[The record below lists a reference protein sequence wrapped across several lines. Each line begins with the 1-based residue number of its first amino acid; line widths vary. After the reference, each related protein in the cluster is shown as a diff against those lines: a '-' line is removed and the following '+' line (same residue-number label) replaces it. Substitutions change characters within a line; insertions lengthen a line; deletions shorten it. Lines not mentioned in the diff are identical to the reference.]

1 MTKEIQQ
8 ETIRGIALRAKALGG
23 RAMLVGGCVRD
34 ALTGRQSADI
44 DCEVYGLAPQALRSL
59 AAEFGEVDES
69 GARYGIF
76 SLKGAGID
84 LAVPRLE
91 RRTGPKHGDF
101 DVRLDPALPFARAAA
116 RRDFTVNAI
125 LRDALTGEI
134 VDPFGGREDLSA
146 GVLRCVGDPARRF
159 AEDALRILRLLR
171 FASVLGFSVEENT
184 ARAARERR
192 DGLRAIAHE
201 RVYAE
206 LNKLLCGEH
215 AAAVLLE
222 YPDILGVVLPE
233 ILPCVGFDQRN
244 PHHCYDVWGHTARAV
259 GAAPPTRVLRWTM
272 LLHDLGKP
280 KYFTRSDMHQ
290 DDYRVLMAS
299 CCIPVAC
306 KPIVIDG
313 IPYYDGALG
322 DTIPLKKAFA
332 DGCDK
337 VVLILT
343 RPEGTVRA
351 DSTDRKL
358 ARVIRRRY
366 PKAAEQLA
374 LRAQHYNEGI
384 ALAEQLAAEGK
395 VLIIAPDDTCGVKTL
410 TRDQEALKKLYSKGI
425 RDAQAIEAFIK

>member
-1 MTKEIQQ
+1 MAKIGV
-8 ETIRGIALRAKALGG
+8 IDVGGGLRGIYAAGVFDWCLENGVKFDYGIGISAGSANLASNLSGQRG
-23 RAMLVGGCVRD
+23 RNYLFYEEYSMR
-34 ALTGRQSADI
+34 RQYMGA
-44 DCEVYGLAPQALRSL
+44 GNMLRSGSFL
-59 AAEFGEVDES
+59 NLQYI
-69 GARYGIF
+69 YGTL
-76 SLKGAGID
+76 SNAGCENP
-84 LAVPRLE
+84 L
-91 RRTGPKHGDF
+91 DF
-101 DVRLDPALPFARAAA
+101 EKMSANPMEWYMIA
-116 RRDFTVNAI
+116 T
-125 LRDALTGEI
+125 DAT
-134 VDPFGGREDLSA
+134 
-146 GVLRCVGDPARRF
+146 
-159 AEDALRILRLLR
+159 
-171 FASVLGFSVEENT
+171 T
-184 ARAARERR
+184 
-192 DGLRAIAHE
+192 
-201 RVYAE
+201 
-206 LNKLLCGEH
+206 
-215 AAAVLLE
+215 
-222 YPDILGVVLPE
+222 
-233 ILPCVGFDQRN
+233 
-244 PHHCYDVWGHTARAV
+244 
-259 GAAPPTRVLRWTM
+259 
-272 LLHDLGKP
+272 GKP

-343 RPEGTVRA
+343 KPEGTVRA

-425 RDAQAIEAFIK
+425 RDAQAIEAFIKINEARRFSGIRIKRRALCFSSKITPDSAALS

>member
-1 MTKEIQQ
+1 MNVAKIGV
-8 ETIRGIALRAKALGG
+8 IDVGGGLRGIYAAGVFDWCLENGVKFDYGIGISAGSANLASYLSGQRG
-23 RAMLVGGCVRD
+23 RNYLFYEEYSMR
-34 ALTGRQSADI
+34 RQYMGA
-44 DCEVYGLAPQALRSL
+44 GNMLRSGSFL
-59 AAEFGEVDES
+59 NLQYI
-69 GARYGIF
+69 YGTL
-76 SLKGAGID
+76 SNAGCENP
-84 LAVPRLE
+84 L
-91 RRTGPKHGDF
+91 DF
-101 DVRLDPALPFARAAA
+101 EKMSANPMEWYMIA
-116 RRDFTVNAI
+116 T
-125 LRDALTGEI
+125 DAT
-134 VDPFGGREDLSA
+134 
-146 GVLRCVGDPARRF
+146 
-159 AEDALRILRLLR
+159 
-171 FASVLGFSVEENT
+171 T
-184 ARAARERR
+184 
-192 DGLRAIAHE
+192 
-201 RVYAE
+201 
-206 LNKLLCGEH
+206 
-215 AAAVLLE
+215 
-222 YPDILGVVLPE
+222 
-233 ILPCVGFDQRN
+233 
-244 PHHCYDVWGHTARAV
+244 
-259 GAAPPTRVLRWTM
+259 
-272 LLHDLGKP
+272 GKP

-313 IPYYDGALG
+313 IHYYDGALG

-410 TRDQEALKKLYSKGI
+410 TRDQEALKKLYTKGI

>member
-1 MTKEIQQ
+1 MFLCQ
-8 ETIRGIALRAKALGG
+8 EVKANPLREKSIHLPQIVRCAVVGGGLRGIYAAGVFDWCLENGVKFDYGIGISAGSANLASYLSGQRG
-23 RAMLVGGCVRD
+23 RNYLFYEEYSMR
-34 ALTGRQSADI
+34 RQYMGA
-44 DCEVYGLAPQALRSL
+44 GNMLRSGSFL
-59 AAEFGEVDES
+59 NLQYI
-69 GARYGIF
+69 YGTL
-76 SLKGAGID
+76 SNAGCENP
-84 LAVPRLE
+84 L
-91 RRTGPKHGDF
+91 DF
-101 DVRLDPALPFARAAA
+101 EKMSANPMEWYMIA
-116 RRDFTVNAI
+116 T
-125 LRDALTGEI
+125 DAT
-134 VDPFGGREDLSA
+134 
-146 GVLRCVGDPARRF
+146 
-159 AEDALRILRLLR
+159 
-171 FASVLGFSVEENT
+171 T
-184 ARAARERR
+184 
-192 DGLRAIAHE
+192 
-201 RVYAE
+201 
-206 LNKLLCGEH
+206 
-215 AAAVLLE
+215 
-222 YPDILGVVLPE
+222 
-233 ILPCVGFDQRN
+233 
-244 PHHCYDVWGHTARAV
+244 
-259 GAAPPTRVLRWTM
+259 
-272 LLHDLGKP
+272 GKP
-280 KYFTRSDMHQ
+280 KYFTRSDMQQ

-343 RPEGTVRA
+343 KPEGTVRA

-384 ALAEQLAAEGK
+384 ALAEQLAAEDK

>member
-1 MTKEIQQ
+1 MKFDYGIGISAGSANLASYLSGQ
-8 ETIRGIALRAKALGG
+8 RGRNYLFYEEYSMR
-23 RAMLVGGCVRD
+23 
-34 ALTGRQSADI
+34 RQYMGA
-44 DCEVYGLAPQALRSL
+44 GNMLRSGSFL
-59 AAEFGEVDES
+59 NLQYI
-69 GARYGIF
+69 YGTL
-76 SLKGAGID
+76 SNAGCENP
-84 LAVPRLE
+84 L
-91 RRTGPKHGDF
+91 DF
-101 DVRLDPALPFARAAA
+101 EKMSANPMEWYMIA
-116 RRDFTVNAI
+116 T
-125 LRDALTGEI
+125 DAT
-134 VDPFGGREDLSA
+134 
-146 GVLRCVGDPARRF
+146 
-159 AEDALRILRLLR
+159 
-171 FASVLGFSVEENT
+171 T
-184 ARAARERR
+184 
-192 DGLRAIAHE
+192 
-201 RVYAE
+201 
-206 LNKLLCGEH
+206 
-215 AAAVLLE
+215 
-222 YPDILGVVLPE
+222 
-233 ILPCVGFDQRN
+233 
-244 PHHCYDVWGHTARAV
+244 
-259 GAAPPTRVLRWTM
+259 
-272 LLHDLGKP
+272 GKP

-343 RPEGTVRA
+343 KPEGTVRA

>member
-1 MTKEIQQ
+1 MWQKSVLSMWAAGCAAFTRRAWFDWCLENGVKFDYGIGISAGSANLASNLSGQ
-8 ETIRGIALRAKALGG
+8 RGRNYLFYEEYSMR
-23 RAMLVGGCVRD
+23 
-34 ALTGRQSADI
+34 RQYMGA
-44 DCEVYGLAPQALRSL
+44 GNMLRSGSFL
-59 AAEFGEVDES
+59 NLQYI
-69 GARYGIF
+69 YGTL
-76 SLKGAGID
+76 SNAGCENP
-84 LAVPRLE
+84 L
-91 RRTGPKHGDF
+91 DF
-101 DVRLDPALPFARAAA
+101 EKMSANPMEWYMIA
-116 RRDFTVNAI
+116 T
-125 LRDALTGEI
+125 DAT
-134 VDPFGGREDLSA
+134 
-146 GVLRCVGDPARRF
+146 
-159 AEDALRILRLLR
+159 
-171 FASVLGFSVEENT
+171 T
-184 ARAARERR
+184 
-192 DGLRAIAHE
+192 
-201 RVYAE
+201 
-206 LNKLLCGEH
+206 
-215 AAAVLLE
+215 
-222 YPDILGVVLPE
+222 
-233 ILPCVGFDQRN
+233 
-244 PHHCYDVWGHTARAV
+244 
-259 GAAPPTRVLRWTM
+259 
-272 LLHDLGKP
+272 GKP

-343 RPEGTVRA
+343 KPEGTVRA

>member
-1 MTKEIQQ
+1 MNVEKIGV
-8 ETIRGIALRAKALGG
+8 IDVGGGLRGIYAAGVFDWCLENGVKFDYGIGISAGSANLASNLSGQRG
-23 RAMLVGGCVRD
+23 RNYLFYEEYSMR
-34 ALTGRQSADI
+34 RQYMGA
-44 DCEVYGLAPQALRSL
+44 GNMLRSGSFL
-59 AAEFGEVDES
+59 NLQYI
-69 GARYGIF
+69 YGTL
-76 SLKGAGID
+76 SNAGCENP
-84 LAVPRLE
+84 L
-91 RRTGPKHGDF
+91 DF
-101 DVRLDPALPFARAAA
+101 EKMSANPMEWYMIA
-116 RRDFTVNAI
+116 T
-125 LRDALTGEI
+125 DAT
-134 VDPFGGREDLSA
+134 
-146 GVLRCVGDPARRF
+146 
-159 AEDALRILRLLR
+159 
-171 FASVLGFSVEENT
+171 T
-184 ARAARERR
+184 
-192 DGLRAIAHE
+192 
-201 RVYAE
+201 
-206 LNKLLCGEH
+206 
-215 AAAVLLE
+215 
-222 YPDILGVVLPE
+222 
-233 ILPCVGFDQRN
+233 
-244 PHHCYDVWGHTARAV
+244 
-259 GAAPPTRVLRWTM
+259 
-272 LLHDLGKP
+272 GKP

-343 RPEGTVRA
+343 MPEGTVRA

-410 TRDQEALKKLYSKGI
+410 TRDQEALKKLYTKGI